1 MSELNQSVLRELATS
16 ARADIIAVPEEGQKI
31 ECVINSDTIAEG
43 NGMVMSDDGSLVP
56 SGIIGSGQISK
67 STDNLFSSGS
77 ISMGQLNSTFGA
89 KNLGSLYRGNK
100 VPDCQYNNGVP
111 SGGTIKFSDFRGT
124 TKTIY
129 AQCNG
134 NFNHLQARWEIF
146 GDQDWT
152 SAADKRITFT
162 GHCGSGD
169 GNPGMRINN
178 SGALYGNTVEMVTA
192 GTPSIIGKGGNAGQ
206 GGNQAMHIATPIKI
220 PGGFWNGSVYGGGG
234 GGGQGGNGGNG
245 GNGQHGGKKR
255 CNGWFC
261 NGSKRECNGD
271 GGNGGNGG
279 NGGGGGRG
287 AGFIWNGSSWVNSQ
301 TGGSGGNAGNSGN
314 GRAGNG
320 GNGGNGGG
328 GGGYQSTGGGGG
340 GGNSGNRGGNG
351 ESGCGGGPN
360 NGNGG
365 NGGGGG
371 AGGGPKANFSHNGY
385 RYG

>member
-178 SGALYGNTVEMVTA
+178 LSL
-192 GTPSIIGKGGNAGQ
+192 I
-206 GGNQAMHIATPIKI
+206 HI
-220 PGGFWNGSVYGGGG
+220 
-234 GGGQGGNGGNG
+234 
-245 GNGQHGGKKR
+245 
-255 CNGWFC
+255 
-261 NGSKRECNGD
+261 
-271 GGNGGNGG
+271 
-279 NGGGGGRG
+279 
-287 AGFIWNGSSWVNSQ
+287 
-301 TGGSGGNAGNSGN
+301 
-314 GRAGNG
+314 
-320 GNGGNGGG
+320 
-328 GGGYQSTGGGGG
+328 
-340 GGNSGNRGGNG
+340 
-351 ESGCGGGPN
+351 
-360 NGNGG
+360 
-365 NGGGGG
+365 
-371 AGGGPKANFSHNGY
+371 
-385 RYG
+385 